1 MVIEKSNFIIYYDEE
16 LSYIPE
22 VVEYLELRMD
32 EIMSFFKLDSLSSKK
47 KIIVY
52 NDLELYKR
60 HIEKF
65 YQYQDYMRADTN
77 DGNINLLSVEA
88 AHNTKEHSQ
97 MTVDELKSTI
107 LHEFVHICQQEA
119 QKETIDNEI
128 IWFWEAL
135 ATNLGNPEKFSK
147 ILITA
152 TNDEINNFIF
162 LPYNYPIAFTIG
174 NYILENYTN
183 EEILEYVKY
192 PTKLLNDS
200 ELILNDARRWSNSKR
215 L

>member
-32 EIMSFFKLDSLSSKK
+32 EIMCFFKLDSLSSKK

-77 DGNINLLSVEA
+77 DGKLIIQKNI
-88 AHNTKEHSQ
+88 HK
-97 MTVDELKSTI
+97 
-107 LHEFVHICQQEA
+107 
-119 QKETIDNEI
+119 
-128 IWFWEAL
+128 
-135 ATNLGNPEKFSK
+135 
-147 ILITA
+147 
-152 TNDEINNFIF
+152 
-162 LPYNYPIAFTIG
+162 
-174 NYILENYTN
+174 
-183 EEILEYVKY
+183 
-192 PTKLLNDS
+192 
-200 ELILNDARRWSNSKR
+200 
-215 L
+215 